1 MSSQV
6 SEHRCMKTQFV
17 PMNDPCATLPAKE
30 KKAYKEVTRDQPKS
44 GNTFEAK
51 IKRNS
56 KSEVFK

>member
-1 MSSQV
+1 
-6 SEHRCMKTQFV
+6 
-17 PMNDPCATLPAKE
+17 MNDPCATLPAKE